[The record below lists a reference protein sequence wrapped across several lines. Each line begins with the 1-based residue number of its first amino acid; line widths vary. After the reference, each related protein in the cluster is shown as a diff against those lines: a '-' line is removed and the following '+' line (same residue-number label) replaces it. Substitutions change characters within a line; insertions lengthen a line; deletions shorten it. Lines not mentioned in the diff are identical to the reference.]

1 MLRCENR
8 LLKIRL
14 SFRYHHTIIFSMK
27 KSLAHLPERKRG
39 ELARIVSIIRESVPQ
54 AEMIILF
61 GSYARGDA
69 VEDVTQEGHTTY
81 EYSSDFDILVI
92 VKSKAL
98 ADNLDLWYQLEDE
111 AGKLP
116 VQTPVKIIAHE
127 INFVNNKLKKGQYF
141 FSDIK
146 AEGIILYDSANC
158 KLADAKEL
166 TPKER
171 LGQAK
176 ADFKQWFNSANEFYR
191 TFEFNLKEKMYKHAA
206 FELHQAAETLYGTVL
221 LVYTNYK
228 PKTHDLDTLRRLAA
242 NHDPAFFTVF
252 PLRTKQERDRFELLR
267 QAYVG
272 ARYHDSYSITPEE
285 LKYLARC
292 VELLRDQT
300 KTSCN
305 TKMESFCL

>member
-1 MLRCENR
+1 
-8 LLKIRL
+8 
-14 SFRYHHTIIFSMK
+14 MK
-27 KSLAHLPERKRG
+27 DSLNHLPERKRG
-39 ELARIVSIIRESVPQ
+39 ELARIVSIIRDSAPQ

-69 VEDVTQEGHTTY
+69 VEDVTVEGNTTY

-92 VKSKAL
+92 VKSQSL

-127 INFVNNKLKKGQYF
+127 INFVNNKLAKGQYF

-158 KLADAKEL
+158 KLAEAKQL

-176 ADFKQWFNSANEFYR
+176 ADFKQWFSRANEFYGHY
-191 TFEFNLKEKMYKHAA
+191 ELDLKNEWYKMGA
-206 FELHQAAETLYGTVL
+206 FHLHQATEALYGTVL

-252 PLRTKQERDRFELLR
+252 PLRTKQERDRFDLLR

-272 ARYHDSYSITPEE
+272 ARYHEDYKITPQE

-292 VELLRDQT
+292 IELLQQQT
-300 KTSCN
+300 EASCD
-305 TKMESFCL
+305 TKMGSFI

>member
-1 MLRCENR
+1 M
-8 LLKIRL
+8 I
-14 SFRYHHTIIFSMK
+14 
-27 KSLAHLPERKRG
+27 KSLSHLPERKRG
-39 ELARIVSIIRESVPQ
+39 ELARIVSIIRQAVPQ

-69 VEDVTQEGHTTY
+69 VEDVTTEGHTTY

-141 FSDIK
+141 FSDLK
-146 AEGIILYDSANC
+146 KEGIILYDSKNC
-158 KLADAKEL
+158 EL
-166 TPKER
+166 SEPRELSPEER

-176 ADFKQWFNSANEFYR
+176 ADFKQWFSRANEFYR
-191 TFEFNLKEKMYKHAA
+191 SHELNLKEQQYRIAA
-206 FELHQAAETLYGTVL
+206 FDLHQAAECCYGTVL

-272 ARYHDSYSITPEE
+272 ARYHDDYKITPEE

-292 VELLRDQT
+292 IELLRDQT
-300 KTSCN
+300 ETSCEE
-305 TKMESFCL
+305 KMKLFV

>member
-1 MLRCENR
+1 
-8 LLKIRL
+8 
-14 SFRYHHTIIFSMK
+14 MK
-27 KSLAHLPERKRG
+27 DSLDHLPERKRG
-39 ELARIVSIIRESVPQ
+39 ELARIVSIIRQSVPQ

-69 VEDVTQEGHTTY
+69 VEDVTVEGHTTY

-127 INFVNNKLKKGQYF
+127 INFVNNKLSKGQYF

-146 AEGIILYDSANC
+146 KEGIILYDSANC
-158 KLADAKEL
+158 KLAEAKQL
-166 TPKER
+166 TPQER

-176 ADFKQWFNSANEFYR
+176 ADFKQWFEKAQSF
-191 TFEFNLKEKMYKHAA
+191 FNGYLDAMKRSDYKLAA
-206 FELHQAAETLYGTVL
+206 FMLHQSTESLYGAVL

-252 PLRTKQERDRFELLR
+252 PLRTRQERDRFELLR

-272 ARYHDSYSITPEE
+272 ARYHDDYVITPQE

-292 VELLRDQT
+292 IELLKEQT
-300 KTSCN
+300 ETSCEA
-305 TKMESFCL
+305 KMKSFI

>member
-1 MLRCENR
+1 
-8 LLKIRL
+8 
-14 SFRYHHTIIFSMK
+14 MK
-27 KSLAHLPERKRG
+27 ESIAKLPQRKRG
-39 ELARIVSIIRESVPQ
+39 ELGRIVSIIREAAPQ
-54 AEMIILF
+54 AQMIILF

-69 VEDVTQEGHTTY
+69 VEDVTTDGHTTY
-81 EYSSDFDILVI
+81 EYSSDFDILTI

-98 ADNLDLWYQLEDE
+98 ADNTDLWYSIEDE

-127 INFVNNKLKKGQYF
+127 IEFVNNKLSKGQYF

-146 AEGIILYDSANC
+146 KEGIILYDSKNC
-158 KLADAKEL
+158 KLAEAKQL
-166 TPKER
+166 TPQER

-176 ADFKQWFNSANEFYR
+176 ANFKQWFHSAEVFYRGYEFY
-191 TFEFNLKEKMYKHAA
+191 FKEKEYKHAA
-206 FELHQAAETLYGTVL
+206 FMLHQAAECCYGAVL

-242 NHDPAFFTVF
+242 NHAPVFFTVF
-252 PLRTKQERDRFELLR
+252 PLRTEQERDRFDKLR

-272 ARYHDSYSITPEE
+272 ARYDDAYKITSQE

-292 VELLRDQT
+292 VELLKEQT
-300 KTSCN
+300 QTSCD
-305 TKMESFCL
+305 TKMNSFV

>member
-1 MLRCENR
+1 M
-8 LLKIRL
+8 KDSL
-14 SFRYHHTIIFSMK
+14 S
-27 KSLAHLPERKRG
+27 HLPQRKRG
-39 ELARIVSIIRESVPQ
+39 ELARILSIIRQTVPQ

-69 VEDVTQEGHTTY
+69 VEDVTVDGHTTY

-98 ADNLDLWYQLEDE
+98 ADNLDLWYALEDE

-127 INFVNNKLKKGQYF
+127 INFVNSKLAKGQYF

-146 AEGIILYDSANC
+146 KEGIILYDSKNC
-158 KLADAKEL
+158 QLAQAKQL

-176 ADFKQWFNSANEFYR
+176 ADFKLWFHSANEFLIDFGNAYKRKSYR
-191 TFEFNLKEKMYKHAA
+191 KAA
-206 FELHQAAETLYGTVL
+206 FYLHQAAECYYGTVL

-228 PKTHDLDTLRRLAA
+228 PKTHDLDTLRRLTA

-252 PLRTKQERDRFELLR
+252 PLRTRQERDRFDLLR

-272 ARYHDSYSITPEE
+272 ARYHDDYKITPQE

-292 VELLRDQT
+292 VELLKEQT
-300 KTSCN
+300 ETSCN
-305 TKMESFCL
+305 KKMTSFI

>member
-1 MLRCENR
+1 
-8 LLKIRL
+8 
-14 SFRYHHTIIFSMK
+14 MK
-27 KSLAHLPERKRG
+27 DSLAHLPERKRG
-39 ELARIVSIIRESVPQ
+39 ELARIVSIIRQAVPQ

-69 VEDVTQEGHTTY
+69 VEDVTVEGHTTY

-98 ADNLDLWYQLEDE
+98 ADNLDLWYELEDE

-127 INFVNNKLKKGQYF
+127 INFVNGKLRKGQYF

-146 AEGIILYDSANC
+146 AEGIILYDSKNC
-158 KLADAKEL
+158 KLAEPKEL
-166 TPKER
+166 TPQER

-191 TFEFNLKEKMYKHAA
+191 TYELVLKEGFYKKAA
-206 FELHQAAETLYGTVL
+206 FMLHQTAECLYGTVL

-242 NHDPAFFTVF
+242 NHDPAFFTAF
-252 PLRTKQERDRFELLR
+252 PLRTKQERDRFDKLR

-272 ARYHDSYSITPEE
+272 ARYHEDYKITPRE

-300 KTSCN
+300 QTSCEA
-305 TKMESFCL
+305 KMETFA

>member
-1 MLRCENR
+1 
-8 LLKIRL
+8 
-14 SFRYHHTIIFSMK
+14 MK
-27 KSLAHLPERKRG
+27 KSLAHLPQRKRG
-39 ELARIVSIIRESVPQ
+39 ELARILSIIRQTVPQ

-69 VEDVTQEGHTTY
+69 VEDVTKDGHTTY

-92 VKSKAL
+92 VKSQSL

-116 VQTPVKIIAHE
+116 VQTPVKIIAHN
-127 INFVNNKLKKGQYF
+127 IKFVNGKLAKGQYF

-146 AEGIILYDSANC
+146 KEGIILYDSKNC
-158 KLADAKEL
+158 ELAEPKEL
-166 TPKER
+166 SPKER
-171 LGQAK
+171 LAQAK
-176 ADFKQWFNSANEFYR
+176 ADFKQWFESANNFY
-191 TFEFNLKEKMYKHAA
+191 FGYECHLKEKHYKHAA
-206 FELHQAAETLYGTVL
+206 FNLHQAAESFYGAVL

-252 PLRTKQERDRFELLR
+252 PLRTKQERERFDLLR

-272 ARYHDSYSITPEE
+272 ARYHDDYVITPQE

-292 VELLRDQT
+292 IELLREQT
-300 KTSCN
+300 ETSCQK
-305 TKMESFCL
+305 KMRSFTQPQRDTEIYCKAGQNI

>member
-1 MLRCENR
+1 MPQR
-8 LLKIRL
+8 
-14 SFRYHHTIIFSMK
+14 K
-27 KSLAHLPERKRG
+27 KA
-39 ELARIVSIIRESVPQ
+39 ELARITSIIRQTVPQ

-69 VEDVTQEGHTTY
+69 VEDVTLDGHTTY

-98 ADNLDLWYQLEDE
+98 ADNLDLWYALEDE

-116 VQTPVKIIAHE
+116 VETPVKVIAHE
-127 INFVNNKLKKGQYF
+127 INFVNGKLKKGQYF

-146 AEGIILYDSANC
+146 KEGIILYDSKNC
-158 KLADAKEL
+158 KLADAKPL

-176 ADFKQWFNSANEFYR
+176 ADFKQWFTSA
-191 TFEFNLKEKMYKHAA
+191 KESFGLYEAALEKGWNKWAA
-206 FELHQAAETLYGTVL
+206 FHLHQTAECCYGTVL

-242 NHDPAFFTVF
+242 NHNPAFFTVF
-252 PLRTKQERDRFELLR
+252 PLRTEQERDRFDKLR

-272 ARYHDSYSITPEE
+272 ARYHDDYEISPQE

-292 VELLRDQT
+292 IELLKEQT
-300 KTSCN
+300 ETSCEA
-305 TKMESFCL
+305 KMTSFK

>member
-1 MLRCENR
+1 
-8 LLKIRL
+8 
-14 SFRYHHTIIFSMK
+14 MK
-27 KSLAHLPERKRG
+27 DSLAKLSQRKRG
-39 ELARIVSIIRESVPQ
+39 ELARIVSIIRSSAPQ

-69 VEDVTQEGHTTY
+69 VEDVTKEGHTTY
-81 EYSSDFDILVI
+81 EYSSDFDVLVI
-92 VKSKAL
+92 VKSKSL
-98 ADNLDLWYQLEDE
+98 SDNLDLWYSIEDE

-127 INFVNNKLKKGQYF
+127 IDFVNKKLEKGQYF

-146 AEGIILYDSANC
+146 KDGIILYDSKNC

-166 TPKER
+166 SPKER
-171 LGQAK
+171 LAQAK
-176 ADFKQWFNSANEFYR
+176 TDFKQWFESANDFY
-191 TFEFNLKEKMYKHAA
+191 TTSEFNIKRGKHKLAA
-206 FELHQAAETLYGTVL
+206 FELHQAAEAFYGTVL

-252 PLRTKQERDRFELLR
+252 PLRTKQERDRFDLLR

-272 ARYHDSYSITPEE
+272 ARYHDDYKITPDE

-300 KTSCN
+300 ETSCE
-305 TKMESFCL
+305 KKIESFV

>member
-1 MLRCENR
+1 
-8 LLKIRL
+8 
-14 SFRYHHTIIFSMK
+14 MK
-27 KSLAHLPERKRG
+27 KSLSHLPQRKRS
-39 ELARIVSIIRESVPQ
+39 ELARIVSIIRQTVPQ

-69 VEDVTQEGHTTY
+69 VEDVTLNGHTTY
-81 EYSSDFDILVI
+81 EYSSDFDILVLI
-92 VKSKAL
+92 KSKAL
-98 ADNLDLWYQLEDE
+98 ADNLDLWYALEDE

-127 INFVNNKLKKGQYF
+127 INFVNGKLRKGQYF

-146 AEGIILYDSANC
+146 KEGIILYDSKNC
-158 KLADAKEL
+158 QLAEPKEL
-166 TPKER
+166 SPKER

-176 ADFKQWFNSANEFYR
+176 ADFKQWFTSAKSFYLQY
-191 TFEFNLKEKMYKHAA
+191 ESALNIPDHKVAA
-206 FELHQAAETLYGTVL
+206 FDLHQAAECCYGAVL

-252 PLRTKQERDRFELLR
+252 PLRTKQERDRFDLLR

-272 ARYHDSYSITPEE
+272 ARYHDNYVITPQE
-285 LKYLARC
+285 LKYLSRC
-292 VELLRDQT
+292 VELLRNQT
-300 KTSCN
+300 ETSCN
-305 TKMESFCL
+305 TKMESFA

>member
-1 MLRCENR
+1 MVNGYC
-8 LLKIRL
+8 
-14 SFRYHHTIIFSMK
+14 HMK
-27 KSLAHLPERKRG
+27 RSLEHLPQRKRG
-39 ELARIVSIIRESVPQ
+39 ELARIVSIIRQTVPQ

-69 VEDVTQEGHTTY
+69 VEDVTVEGHTTY

-98 ADNLDLWYQLEDE
+98 ADNLDLWYELEDE

-127 INFVNNKLKKGQYF
+127 IKFVNGKLEKGQYF

-146 AEGIILYDSANC
+146 AEGIILYDSKNC
-158 KLADAKEL
+158 QLADAKEL
-166 TPKER
+166 TPQER

-176 ADFKQWFNSANEFYR
+176 ADFKQWTKTAKSFYDH
-191 TFEFNLKEKMYKHAA
+191 FEFAFNKADYKIAA
-206 FELHQAAETLYGTVL
+206 FQLHQAAESLYGAVL

-252 PLRTKQERDRFELLR
+252 PLRTKQERDRFDLLR

-272 ARYHDSYSITPEE
+272 ARYHDDYKITPQE
-285 LKYLARC
+285 LKYLSRC

-300 KTSCN
+300 KTSCEK
-305 TKMESFCL
+305 KMESFV

>member
-1 MLRCENR
+1 
-8 LLKIRL
+8 
-14 SFRYHHTIIFSMK
+14 MK
-27 KSLAHLPERKRG
+27 DSLNHLPDRKRG
-39 ELARIVSIIRESVPQ
+39 ELARIVSIIRDSAPQ

-69 VEDVTQEGHTTY
+69 VEDVTVEGNTTY

-92 VKSKAL
+92 VESKAL
-98 ADNLDLWYQLEDE
+98 ADNLDLWYEIEDE

-116 VQTPVKIIAHE
+116 VETPVKIIAHE
-127 INFVNNKLKKGQYF
+127 IKFVNGKLEKGQYF

-146 AEGIILYDSANC
+146 KEGIILYDSKKC
-158 KLADAKEL
+158 KLAEAREL
-166 TPKER
+166 TPQER

-176 ADFKQWFNSANEFYR
+176 ADYKQWFTSAKEFYER
-191 TFEFNLKEKMYKHAA
+191 FEEGFKKQQYKNAA
-206 FELHQAAETLYGTVL
+206 FQLHQAAEAFYGAVL

-252 PLRTKQERDRFELLR
+252 PLRTKQERDRFDLLR

-272 ARYHDSYSITPEE
+272 ARYHDDYKITPQE

-292 VELLRDQT
+292 VELLREQVE
-300 KTSCN
+300 TSCEE
-305 TKMESFCL
+305 KMRSFT

>member
-1 MLRCENR
+1 
-8 LLKIRL
+8 
-14 SFRYHHTIIFSMK
+14 MK
-27 KSLAHLPERKRG
+27 KSLAHLPQRKKG
-39 ELARIVSIIRESVPQ
+39 ELARIVSIIRETVPQ

-69 VEDVTQEGHTTY
+69 VEDVTVEGHTTY

-98 ADNLDLWYQLEDE
+98 ADNLDLWYELEDE
-111 AGKLP
+111 ARKLP

-127 INFVNNKLKKGQYF
+127 IKFVNTKLKKGQYF

-146 AEGIILYDSANC
+146 AEGIILYDSKNC
-158 KLADAKEL
+158 KLAEPKQL

-171 LGQAK
+171 LSQAK
-176 ADFKQWFNSANEFYR
+176 TDFKQWFTGANEFLID
-191 TFEFNLKEKMYKHAA
+191 FNHCLERQNYKKAA
-206 FELHQAAETLYGTVL
+206 FELHQAAECLYGAVL
-221 LVYTNYK
+221 LVHTNYK

-272 ARYHDSYSITPEE
+272 ARYHDSYKITPQE

-292 VELLRDQT
+292 VELLRDQVE
-300 KTSCN
+300 TSCEA
-305 TKMESFCL
+305 KMKSFI

>member
-1 MLRCENR
+1 
-8 LLKIRL
+8 
-14 SFRYHHTIIFSMK
+14 MK
-27 KSLAHLPERKRG
+27 DSIAHLPQRKRG
-39 ELARIVSIIRESVPQ
+39 ELARITGIIRQTILQ

-61 GSYARGDA
+61 GSYARGDW
-69 VEDVTQEGHTTY
+69 VEDVTVEGNTTY

-116 VQTPVKIIAHE
+116 VETPVKIIAHE
-127 INFVNNKLKKGQYF
+127 INFVNGKLKKGQYF

-146 AEGIILYDSANC
+146 KEGIILYDSKNC
-158 KLADAKEL
+158 KLAEPKEL

-171 LGQAK
+171 LAQAK
-176 ADFKQWFNSANEFYR
+176 KDFKQWFESANNFYVL
-191 TFEFNLKEKMYKHAA
+191 FETAFKKEMYKEAA
-206 FELHQAAETLYGTVL
+206 FLLHQATEKLYGTVL

-252 PLRTKQERDRFELLR
+252 PLRTKQERDRFDKLR

-272 ARYHDSYSITPEE
+272 ARYHDNYVITREE

-292 VELLRDQT
+292 IELLKEQT
-300 KTSCN
+300 ETSCKA
-305 TKMESFCL
+305 KMKLFV

>member
-1 MLRCENR
+1 
-8 LLKIRL
+8 
-14 SFRYHHTIIFSMK
+14 MK
-27 KSLAHLPERKRG
+27 DSIAHLPQRKRG
-39 ELARIVSIIRESVPQ
+39 EIARITGIIRQTVPQ

-61 GSYARGDA
+61 GSYARGDW
-69 VEDVTQEGHTTY
+69 VEDVTVEGNTTY
-81 EYSSDFDILVI
+81 EYSSDFDILAI

-146 AEGIILYDSANC
+146 KEGIILYDS
-158 KLADAKEL
+158 KKFELAEPKEL

-176 ADFKQWFNSANEFYR
+176 ADFKQWFESANDFVDIFEY
-191 TFEFNLKEKMYKHAA
+191 TFNKKKYKKAA
-206 FELHQAAETLYGTVL
+206 FMLHQAAEAFYGTVL

-252 PLRTKQERDRFELLR
+252 PLRTEQERKRFDLLR

-272 ARYHDSYSITPEE
+272 ARYHDNYVITPQE

-292 VELLRDQT
+292 IELLKDQT
-300 KTSCN
+300 ETSCEN
-305 TKMESFCL
+305 KIESFFGQIQ

>member
-1 MLRCENR
+1 
-8 LLKIRL
+8 
-14 SFRYHHTIIFSMK
+14 MK
-27 KSLAHLPERKRG
+27 QSLNHLPQRKKG
-39 ELARIVSIIRESVPQ
+39 ELARIVNIIRDSAPQ

-69 VEDVTQEGHTTY
+69 VEDVTTEGHTTY

-92 VKSKAL
+92 VKSKSL
-98 ADNLDLWYQLEDE
+98 ADNLDLWYSIEDE

-127 INFVNNKLKKGQYF
+127 IDFVNKKLEKGQYF

-146 AEGIILYDSANC
+146 KDGIILYDSKNC
-158 KLADAKEL
+158 TLADAKEL

-176 ADFKQWFNSANEFYR
+176 ADFKQRFNKANGAYG
-191 TFEFNLKEKMYKHAA
+191 MYKDAIRKHEYNWAA
-206 FELHQAAETLYGTVL
+206 FMLHQAAECYYSTVL
-221 LVYTNYK
+221 LVHTNYK

-242 NHDPAFFTVF
+242 NHDPALFKVF
-252 PLRTKQERDRFELLR
+252 PLRTKQERDRFDKLR

-272 ARYHDSYSITPEE
+272 ARYHDDYKITPKE

-292 VELLRDQT
+292 VELLREQT
-300 KTSCN
+300 EISCN
-305 TKMESFCL
+305 KKMESFT

>member
-1 MLRCENR
+1 M
-8 LLKIRL
+8 
-14 SFRYHHTIIFSMK
+14 
-27 KSLAHLPERKRG
+27 PQRKRG
-39 ELARIVSIIRESVPQ
+39 EIARITGIIRQTVPQ

-61 GSYARGDA
+61 GSYARGDW
-69 VEDVTQEGHTTY
+69 VEDVTVEGNTTY
-81 EYSSDFDILVI
+81 EYSSDFDILAI

-146 AEGIILYDSANC
+146 KEGIILYDS
-158 KLADAKEL
+158 KKFELAEPKEL

-176 ADFKQWFNSANEFYR
+176 ADFKQWFESANDFVDIFEY
-191 TFEFNLKEKMYKHAA
+191 TFNKKKYKKAA
-206 FELHQAAETLYGTVL
+206 FMLHQAAEAFYGTVL

-252 PLRTKQERDRFELLR
+252 PLRTEQERKRFDLLR

-272 ARYHDSYSITPEE
+272 ARYHDNYVITPQE

-292 VELLRDQT
+292 IELLKDQT
-300 KTSCN
+300 ETSCEN
-305 TKMESFCL
+305 KIESFFGQIQ

>member
-1 MLRCENR
+1 
-8 LLKIRL
+8 
-14 SFRYHHTIIFSMK
+14 MK
-27 KSLAHLPERKRG
+27 ESLEHLPQRKKG
-39 ELARIVSIIRESVPQ
+39 ELARIVGIIRDAAPQ

-69 VEDVTQEGHTTY
+69 VEDVTVEGNTTY

-92 VKSKAL
+92 VKSKSL
-98 ADNLDLWYQLEDE
+98 ADNLDLWYSIEDE

-127 INFVNNKLKKGQYF
+127 IDFVNGKLEKGQYF

-146 AEGIILYDSANC
+146 KDGIILYDSKNC
-158 KLADAKEL
+158 TLADAREL
-166 TPKER
+166 TPQER

-176 ADFKQWFNSANEFYR
+176 ADFKQWFESANGAYR
-191 TFEFNLKEKMYKHAA
+191 GYERYIEDRDYKWAA
-206 FELHQAAETLYGTVL
+206 FMLHQAAESFYGAVL

-252 PLRTKQERDRFELLR
+252 PLRTKQERDRFDLLR

-272 ARYHDSYSITPEE
+272 ARYHDDYKITPQE

-292 VELLRDQT
+292 VELLREQT
-300 KTSCN
+300 EVSCD
-305 TKMESFCL
+305 TKMESFI

>member
-1 MLRCENR
+1 
-8 LLKIRL
+8 
-14 SFRYHHTIIFSMK
+14 
-27 KSLAHLPERKRG
+27 LPERKRH

-69 VEDVTQEGHTTY
+69 VEDVTVEGHTTY

-98 ADNLDLWYQLEDE
+98 ADNLDLWYSIEDE

-127 INFVNNKLKKGQYF
+127 IDFVNRKLEKGQYF

-146 AEGIILYDSANC
+146 KDGIILYDSKNC
-158 KLADAKEL
+158 TLAEAKKLS
-166 TPKER
+166 PKER

-176 ADFKQWFNSANEFYR
+176 ADFKQWFESANNFY
-191 TFEFNLKEKMYKHAA
+191 FMYEQALKFGKYKNAA
-206 FELHQAAETLYGTVL
+206 FELHQAAECFYGTVL

-252 PLRTKQERDRFELLR
+252 PLRTKQERDRFDKLR

-272 ARYHDSYSITPEE
+272 ARYHDDYKITPEE

-292 VELLRDQT
+292 VELLRDQA
-300 KTSCN
+300 KASCEK
-305 TKMESFCL
+305 KMELFV

>member
-1 MLRCENR
+1 
-8 LLKIRL
+8 
-14 SFRYHHTIIFSMK
+14 MK
-27 KSLAHLPERKRG
+27 ESLAHLPERKRH
-39 ELARIVSIIRESVPQ
+39 ELARIVSIIRDSVPQ

-61 GSYARGDA
+61 GSYARGNA
-69 VEDVTQEGHTTY
+69 VEDVTTDGHTTY

-92 VKSKAL
+92 VQSKSL
-98 ADNLDLWYQLEDE
+98 ADNLDLWYSIEDE
-111 AGKLP
+111 AGRLP

-127 INFVNNKLKKGQYF
+127 IDFVNRKLEKGQYF

-146 AEGIILYDSANC
+146 AEGIILYDSKNC
-158 KLADAKEL
+158 QLAEAKEL
-166 TPKER
+166 SPKER

-176 ADFKQWFNSANEFYR
+176 ADFKQWFESAKVFYKYSDIA
-191 TFEFNLKEKMYKHAA
+191 LKNRDNKFAA
-206 FELHQAAETLYGTVL
+206 FNLHQAAECLYGTVL

-252 PLRTKQERDRFELLR
+252 PLRTKQERDRFDLLR

-272 ARYHDSYSITPEE
+272 ARYHDDYKITPQE

-292 VELLRDQT
+292 VELLREQVE
-300 KTSCN
+300 KSCEK
-305 TKMESFCL
+305 KMESFV